1 MRRVF
6 VDLVAHSIGNKI
18 EAEYLVTDYI
28 PREREKKK
36 KKKRKREKEREVSVF
51 FPHSFTRNYLVAS
64 E

>member
-36 KKKRKREKEREVSVF
+36 KKRGKEKKRERYLYS
-51 FPHSFTRNYLVAS
+51 FPTRSLGTIS
-64 E
+64 